1 MCSKPYWIFEKSPA
15 YMSLFHPT
23 RLFNLR
29 KSSYLHDYSILH
41 NYLILLWKSLILILT
56 NSNYTRVKNNG
67 WWVYI
72 KEIFLGTKL
81 ILKEGKFIHFN
92 KNCQKNCCNR
102 RFYLNNWPPLNH
114 IFGVHL
120 TCMIIPSYMINSF

>member
-81 ILKEGKFIHFN
+81 ILKEGKFIRFN
-92 KNCQKNCCNR
+92 KNCQKTVPTEG
-102 RFYLNNWPPLNH
+102 FTLNNCPPLKH

-120 TCMIIPSYMINSF
+120 TCMIVPTYMIISF

>member
-41 NYLILLWKSLILILT
+41 NYLIQLWKSLISILT
-56 NSNYTRVKNNG
+56 NLNYTRVKNNG
-67 WWVYI
+67 WWVYT

-81 ILKEGKFIHFN
+81 ILKESKFIHFN
-92 KNCQKNCCNR
+92 KNIQITVATEGFTKQLTS
-102 RFYLNNWPPLNH
+102 FAPHFWGALNLH
-114 IFGVHL
+114 DYYILHG
-120 TCMIIPSYMINSF
+120 